1 MVAIKKKFP
10 TFDDGSIDV
19 DRWLQ
24 HAQKMYPLETIELLQ
39 KTILLAKETSK
50 GLTTFYGQA
59 CLEQSLE
66 MAEIILNLKLDSNAV
81 AAAILTSTLQHTSL
95 TIEIIKEKLGDE
107 VSKLCAGVLQM
118 NIINTLQANIN
129 KTRNQA
135 QIDRLRKTFL
145 AMVSDIRVVL
155 IKLAER
161 TCIMRGIKNINPT
174 ERKRLA
180 QETMDI
186 YAPLANRLG
195 IGQLKWELEDISFHY
210 IDSET

>member
-1 MVAIKKKFP
+1 
-10 TFDDGSIDV
+10 
-19 DRWLQ
+19 
-24 HAQKMYPLETIELLQ
+24 
-39 KTILLAKETSK
+39 
-50 GLTTFYGQA
+50 
-59 CLEQSLE
+59 
-66 MAEIILNLKLDSNAV
+66 
-81 AAAILTSTLQHTSL
+81 
-95 TIEIIKEKLGDE
+95 
-107 VSKLCAGVLQM
+107 M

-161 TCIMRGIKNINPT
+161 TCIMRGIKNINAL

-195 IGQLKWELEDISFHY
+195 IGHLKWELEDTAFHY
-210 IDSET
+210 MDPDTYKMIATFLAERRGDREQKIQETIAQLKEQLSASNITATLSGRAK